1 MAYLNI
7 PAQEKLRP
15 LDPGQ
20 RFGSLLVNPTATS
33 IVAGMIATVVDVGGV
48 GMVDK
53 CDGATATIPA
63 ATTSVIGIF
72 GDDYNEAQGLN
83 ALQPSGGSK
92 KITVFHGFGRYI
104 TLTYVDAI
112 AGSNYTAGDLLYVG
126 TGAEAGMLTRVAPA
140 VGARAVAVCML
151 PPVKTDAALAWNN
164 TTNPYVAATDV
175 PEFLK
180 GSQFGA
186 RPADAMRTFAN
197 GDRKPFLGFVWL

>member
-20 RFGSLLVNPTATS
+20 RFGSLLVNPASTD
-33 IVAGMIATVVDVGGV
+33 IVAGMIATVVNVGGV
-48 GMVDK
+48 GYVDK

-63 ATTSVIGIF
+63 ATTSVIGII
-72 GDDYNEAQGLN
+72 GDDYSESQGLN
-83 ALQPSGGSK
+83 SLQPSGGSR

-112 AGSNYTAGDLLYVG
+112 AGTNYAPGDLLYVG
-126 TGAEAGMLTRVAPA
+126 TAGEAGMLTRVAPA

-151 PPVKTDAALAWNN
+151 APEKTNAAAVWNN
-164 TTNPYVAATDV
+164 TTNPYLAASTV